1 MIEISSKSFKGEI
14 NNIFRERQLAYSNY
28 CLTLSLDVSALYG
41 EGQGGT
47 EAPAQLEGGVG
58 VQTQVQQKLQGL
70 KKRGHILISAN
81 KQGWGAGAAWKKS
94 QEPEPLKNWP
104 APQPCCWK
112 IKGIRKLYLCYSS
125 LGNIVSFYG

>member
-1 MIEISSKSFKGEI
+1 M
-14 NNIFRERQLAYSNY
+14 
-28 CLTLSLDVSALYG
+28 TLSLDVSALYG

-81 KQGWGAGAAWKKS
+81 KQGWGAGAAWKKKS
-94 QEPEPLKNWP
+94 GAGAAKKFAGSSALLED
-104 APQPCCWK
+104 
-112 IKGIRKLYLCYSS
+112 IKFVL
-125 LGNIVSFYG
+125 